1 MQHLA
6 RFVGSL
12 VDGRLLLGDCVALA
26 SICREKIGSSS
37 VNEFI
42 VKILKLL
49 TSPMLRA

>member
-12 VDGRLLLGDCVALA
+12 VDGRLLLGDCIALA

-37 VNEFI
+37 VKGCI

-49 TSPMLRA
+49 TSPILRA